1 VNRRSLAAV
10 LAAVP
15 LLGGPLTACVTSTAP
30 AAKVQPRTVGLTLD
44 EAKAIVAEFES
55 KQLEL
60 SKADPLREPK
70 STDDVLKILK
80 ADQIDL
86 FPAGIAFAAKQQGDV
101 KAEALHAQI
110 ELAWGE
116 ALQILADV
124 FVDAS
129 GQMKAALRSME
140 MRAATGV
147 LSEKL
152 QARFDKLK
160 EVSAKSDLVAEALT
174 KLAAEHVG
182 AGARLAQ
189 DLIKKLPDDYVG
201 YRVAADY
208 YRLRSEWDV
217 FDTMVAKIESTNPD
231 SNGLVFLRAAALLH
245 RDQEPAKAAELFRKA
260 LVTDPRFVRAQ
271 AQLVL
276 SGQSVKETFREYQA
290 LRALNP
296 NHQIVVWA
304 GEAIITAFEA
314 QRPRDD

>member
-1 VNRRSLAAV
+1 MTRRFPLAAAAA
-10 LAAVP
+10 LALASCA
-15 LLGGPLTACVTSTAP
+15 TTAP
-30 AAKVQPRTVGLTLD
+30 APAKPQPRTVGLTLD
-44 EAKAIVAEFES
+44 EAKEIVAEFEA
-55 KQLEL
+55 KQLAL
-60 SKADPLREPK
+60 SRENPLRDPR
-70 STDDVLKILK
+70 SADDVLAILK
-80 ADQIDL
+80 SDQIAL
-86 FPAGIAFAAKQQGDV
+86 FPAGVAWAAAYKDDV
-101 KAEALHAQI
+101 KAESLRAQI

-129 GQMKAALRSME
+129 GQMKTALRSME
-140 MRAATGV
+140 VRAATGE
-147 LSEKL
+147 LNEKL
-152 QARFDKLK
+152 QARYEKLK

-174 KLAAEHVG
+174 RLAAEHVG

-217 FDTMVAKIESTNPD
+217 FDTMVAKIEAKNPD
-231 SNGLVFLRAAALLH
+231 SNGLVFLRGAALLH
-245 RDQEPAKAAELFRKA
+245 RDQEPARAAELFRKA
-260 LVTDPRFVRAQ
+260 LEKDPQFVRAQ

-276 SGQSVKETFREYQA
+276 SGQSVKDTFREYQA

-304 GEAIITAFEA
+304 GEAITTAFEA